1 MKTAKIP
8 VYGNIALTDYKID
21 YTLRC
26 LEYICSVS
34 SPLRTP
40 QTLTHIDTD
49 KCTLNC
55 YPIFTPPAY
64 HNFII
69 IPITIVYQEVKV

>member
-8 VYGNIALTDYKID
+8 VCGIIALYVYKIE

-34 SPLRTP
+34 SPLRRFVLSLRSRP
-40 QTLTHIDTD
+40 
-49 KCTLNC
+49 
-55 YPIFTPPAY
+55 YAS
-64 HNFII
+64 
-69 IPITIVYQEVKV
+69 